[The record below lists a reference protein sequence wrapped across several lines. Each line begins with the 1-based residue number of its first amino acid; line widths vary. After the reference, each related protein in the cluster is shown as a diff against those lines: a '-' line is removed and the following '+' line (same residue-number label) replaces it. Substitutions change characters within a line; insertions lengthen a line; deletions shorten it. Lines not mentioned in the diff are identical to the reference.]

1 MENRPTEDTVYV
13 SDSGQRIY
21 VESVFGEPDDDFYLV
36 NIVPEQDKDDMDAMG
51 DELDSSQWVNM
62 ITTLGL
68 KPESDT
74 KTTEIERLRSMFK
87 K

>member
-1 MENRPTEDTVYV
+1 MSSGTNVGAVTVPVQQVKVYWAV
-13 SDSGQRIY
+13 ALQVVVDI
-21 VESVFGEPDDDFYLV
+21 VVP
-36 NIVPEQDKDDMDAMG
+36 VPEQDKDDMDAMG

>member
-1 MENRPTEDTVYV
+1 MGGGTHVGAVTVPVQQVKVYWAV
-13 SDSGQRIY
+13 ALQVVVDI
-21 VESVFGEPDDDFYLV
+21 VVP
-36 NIVPEQDKDDMDAMG
+36 VPEQDKDDMDAMG